1 MIQKKTVMK
10 LKSYIRRYK
19 NTLFTLLAVFIV
31 LLCYANPEA
40 VIKIISHPI
49 FKYITYF
56 VFCIV
61 GIFFIFIDR
70 KH

>member
-1 MIQKKTVMK
+1 MK

-19 NTLFTLLAVFIV
+19 IILFTLLAVFTV
-31 LLCYANPEA
+31 LLCYSNPEA
-40 VIKIISHPI
+40 VVKIISHPI

-56 VFCIV
+56 AVGVF

>member
-1 MIQKKTVMK
+1 MK

-19 NTLFTLLAVFIV
+19 ITLFILLAVFIA
-31 LLCYANPEA
+31 LLCYTNPEA
-40 VIKIISHPI
+40 VVKIISHPV

-56 VFCIV
+56 AVGIV